1 MKRDLSCYLAIIIIL
16 FLTACASSQAP
27 QDPVSQLKVVT
38 LNNTVKIVTG
48 QTVYVPVYSHIYGVD
63 RNQTVDLAATLSVRN
78 TDLTNPIIITLVNY
92 YNTNGE
98 LVRKYL
104 KQPVELR
111 ALATIDFVVNR
122 EDTSG
127 GAGANFIVEWVAQ
140 KKVSEPVIE
149 AVMINTVGN
158 QALSWVS
165 NGRVIKSRG
174 VQNK

>member
-1 MKRDLSCYLAIIIIL
+1 MKRYLSCYLAIIIVV
-16 FLTACASSQAP
+16 FLTACASSPAP

-48 QTVYVPVYSHIYGVD
+48 QTVYVPIYSYIYGVD
-63 RNQTVDLAATLSVRN
+63 RNQKIDLAATLSVRN
-78 TDLTNPIIITLVNY
+78 TDLINPIIITLVNY

-104 KQPVELR
+104 EQPVELR

-122 EDTSG
+122 DDTSG

-140 KKVSEPVIE
+140 KEVSEPVIE

-174 VQNK
+174 VQKK